1 MISIRFHP
9 QKTKFPVSRVL
20 LECIINY
27 CLNLSESYIF
37 IVWLWICD
45 TDEKSQSVRR
55 RMKQWIAMGKLK
67 EIVTLDLVVCPTA
80 ALLSLVRARA
90 QKRVRLAPT
99 PPRKGPSPARTG
111 SFGGRKPSN
120 GSPHGSPVYWG
131 ELKLPPRMGGVE
143 TPPISLIT
151 PFLYDINLVWAP

>member
-1 MISIRFHP
+1 MGGA
-9 QKTKFPVSRVL
+9 RVGEVGQGL
-20 LECIINY
+20 TA
-27 CLNLSESYIF
+27 
-37 IVWLWICD
+37 LWGGGRRGG
-45 TDEKSQSVRR
+45 RR
-55 RMKQWIAMGKLK
+55 REFKDAPARNG
-67 EIVTLDLVVCPTA
+67 
-80 ALLSLVRARA
+80 SL
-90 QKRVRLAPT
+90 RLAPT

-151 PFLYDINLVWAP
+151 PFLYDINPV